1 MATNQRY
8 THGHHIALTADK
20 DITSGQAVIIGDI
33 SGVAQTAAKTGEKVT
48 IWRDGSYEL
57 EVDGTLTVGQTV
69 YIKTADNTLTATAS
83 GNKPFGYALT
93 PNASGKGLVE
103 VLVRG
108 NS

>member
-20 DITSGQAVIIGDI
+20 DIKSGQAVLIGEI
-33 SGVAQTAAKTGEKVT
+33 SGVAQTTAKTGEKVT

-57 EVDGTLTVGQTV
+57 EVDGTLTVGQAV
-69 YIKTADNTLTATAS
+69 YIKAADNTLTATV
-83 GNKPFGYALT
+83 GTNKLFGYALT